1 MFHVLP
7 GDLHKVGN
15 FSFNEM
21 ELFTFKTV
29 SKLSIKFSFYQK
41 VLSKQK
47 LHPSFC
53 SNNFNSSHCLHNS
66 DGDDEEMRCL
76 KP

>member
-15 FSFNEM
+15 FSFNEI

-29 SKLSIKFSFYQK
+29 FKLSIKFCFYQE

-53 SNNFNSSHCLHNS
+53 SNNFNTLNCLPNTE
-66 DGDDEEMRCL
+66 DDDEEMRCL
-76 KP
+76 KA